1 MDPRLIVALDYP
13 SADPALALA
22 DQLQGLCRWFKVG
35 LELYLAEGNAI
46 VHQLRR
52 RGFSVFLDLKFH
64 DIPNTVAGAVRS
76 AAATGAELLTVHAAG
91 GPAMLEAA
99 AEAVACLPNPPQLL
113 AVTVLTSMDQ
123 LQLAAI
129 GIDHS
134 AETQVVRLADTA
146 SEAGIT
152 GFVASPEE
160 VAALRHRFPAATLV
174 IPGIRPAGAGIG
186 DQKRI
191 ATPAAAL
198 VAGASYLV
206 IGRPITR
213 APNPVAATQAIL
225 EEMQQATV
233 PSWATRFCNR

>member
-1 MDPRLIVALDYP
+1 MDPRLIVALDFP
-13 SADPALALA
+13 GAAPALALA
-22 DQLQGLCRWFKVG
+22 DRLQGLCRWFKVG
-35 LELYLAEGNAI
+35 LELHTTEGPAI
-46 VHQLRR
+46 VHELRR

-76 AAATGAELLTVHAAG
+76 AAAVGAEFLTIHAAG

-99 AEAVACLPNPPQLL
+99 AEAADCVPNPPQIL

-134 AETQVVRLADTA
+134 PEQQVLRLADTA

-160 VAALRHRFPAATLV
+160 VSALRHRFPSATLV
-174 IPGIRPAGAGIG
+174 IPGIRPAGAATS
-186 DQKRI
+186 DQKRV
-191 ATPAAAL
+191 ATPATAL
-198 VAGASYLV
+198 AAGASYLV
-206 IGRPITR
+206 IGRPITQ
-213 APNPVAATQAIL
+213 AADPAAAAQLIL
-225 EEMQQATV
+225 EEMQHATV
-233 PSWATRFCNR
+233 SS

>member
-1 MDPRLIVALDYP
+1 MDPRLIVALDTP

-35 LELYLAEGNAI
+35 LELYTAEGPSI
-46 VHQLRR
+46 VRQLRR

-76 AAATGAELLTVHAAG
+76 AASIGAELLTIHAAG
-91 GPAMLEAA
+91 GTAMLEAA
-99 AEAVACLPNPPQLL
+99 AEAAANAPNPPQLL

-123 LQLAAI
+123 LQLPAI
-129 GIDHS
+129 GIDDS
-134 AETQVVRLADTA
+134 LAQQVLRLADTA
-146 SEAGIT
+146 SQAGIH
-152 GFVASPEE
+152 GFVASAEE
-160 VAALRHRFPAATLV
+160 VSALRHRFPAATLV
-174 IPGIRPAGAGIG
+174 IPGIRPTGSSIA

-206 IGRPITR
+206 IGRPITQ
-213 APNPVAATQAIL
+213 AQNPAAATQSIL
-225 EEMQQATV
+225 EEMQHATV
-233 PSWATRFCNR
+233 PA